1 MVMRNAM
8 ILNSNYARMAIVC
21 VLAASALYGEA
32 AANEFSEFV
41 WTDEPVSIDTSAQ
54 DRIVPSSVAI
64 AYDHAWFNL
73 ADGVQLRLESAPDA
87 VDGAVYET
95 VATFSD
101 GAGTYDWAIDTS
113 VGYCRKIRLMAV
125 ADNEA
130 ATELAA
136 ATVAVTMANGESG
149 ATELDTKADKLQRA
163 ADECR
168 TVNIVYDSEWFG
180 NIPGMEL
187 KLGYVCTRPA
197 LGPSVKNV
205 ILGEFVAPAAG
216 VISQRPSTA
225 YGEYDWSLT
234 ASVGNEI
241 IGSLHANYV
250 SSKLGFI
257 ITIR

>member
-1 MVMRNAM
+1 M

-54 DRIVPSSVAI
+54 DRLVPSSVAI

-101 GAGTYDWAIDTS
+101 GAGTYDWSIDTS
-113 VGYCRKIRLMAV
+113 AGYCRKIRLMAV

-216 VISQRPSTA
+216 VISRRPSTA

-234 ASVGNEI
+234 ASVGNET

-257 ITIR
+257 IDIR

>member
-1 MVMRNAM
+1 
-8 ILNSNYARMAIVC
+8 
-21 VLAASALYGEA
+21 
-32 AANEFSEFV
+32 
-41 WTDEPVSIDTSAQ
+41 
-54 DRIVPSSVAI
+54 
-64 AYDHAWFNL
+64 
-73 ADGVQLRLESAPDA
+73 
-87 VDGAVYET
+87 
-95 VATFSD
+95 
-101 GAGTYDWAIDTS
+101 
-113 VGYCRKIRLMAV
+113 MAV

-163 ADECR
+163 ADERR

-180 NIPGMEL
+180 NIPGMKL

-216 VISQRPSTA
+216 VISRRPSTA

-250 SSKLGFI
+250 NSKLGFI
-257 ITIR
+257 INIR

>member
-1 MVMRNAM
+1 
-8 ILNSNYARMAIVC
+8 
-21 VLAASALYGEA
+21 
-32 AANEFSEFV
+32 
-41 WTDEPVSIDTSAQ
+41 
-54 DRIVPSSVAI
+54 
-64 AYDHAWFNL
+64 
-73 ADGVQLRLESAPDA
+73 
-87 VDGAVYET
+87 
-95 VATFSD
+95 
-101 GAGTYDWAIDTS
+101 
-113 VGYCRKIRLMAV
+113 MAV

-216 VISQRPSTA
+216 VISRRPSTISA
-225 YGEYDWSLT
+225 IPGRKECSINT
-234 ASVGNEI
+234 G
-241 IGSLHANYV
+241 
-250 SSKLGFI
+250 
-257 ITIR
+257 